1 MVEVISA
8 LRREHRDMAKLLN
21 ALERQLA
28 AFDRGDRPDYEIV
41 QAVIDYCLTYP
52 DLSHHPREDLVFER
66 LRARD
71 PETAESIGN
80 LQAEHEALA
89 ERTRRFAAA
98 VSDVLLEAEMPRD
111 ALHKVAWDFLNY
123 YRKHISMEETRFFPA
138 ALEALKP
145 EDWRAIESEADKRG
159 DPLFGEE
166 PEEHF
171 KALRRNIL
179 DWDRNER
186 AAAAEAS

>member
-8 LRREHRDMAKLLN
+8 LRQEHRDMAKLLN

-28 AFDRGDRPDYEIV
+28 EFDRGGRPDYEIV

-66 LRARD
+66 LKARD
-71 PETAESIGN
+71 PETAGSIGD
-80 LQAEHEALA
+80 LRREHEALA
-89 ERTRRFAAA
+89 HRTRRFAAA
-98 VSDVLLEAEMPRD
+98 VRNVLLEAEMPRD
-111 ALHKVAWDFLNY
+111 ALLKVGWDFLEH
-123 YRKHISMEETRFFPA
+123 YRKHIAMEESRFFPA
-138 ALEALKP
+138 ALQVLKP
-145 EDWRAIESEADKRG
+145 EDWRQIQAEAGTRG
-159 DPLFGEE
+159 DPLFGQQ

-171 KALRRNIL
+171 KALRKNIL
-179 DWDRNER
+179 DWDSNEQ